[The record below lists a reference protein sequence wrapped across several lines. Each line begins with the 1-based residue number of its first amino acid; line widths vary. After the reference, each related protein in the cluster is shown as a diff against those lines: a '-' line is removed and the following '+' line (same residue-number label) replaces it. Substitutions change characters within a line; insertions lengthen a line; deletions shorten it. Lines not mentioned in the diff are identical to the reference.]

1 MDIFEWLIITCWYF
15 FCFWLYLWDMSLLP
29 KLIGYCF
36 KMYCINYMG
45 FCFFLLLF
53 VSMFEYNL
61 NAGWKCYKW
70 SSQVLL
76 RWLLYINFS
85 TVNFG
90 NKFGDFSS
98 CLPNIGRL
106 LNTSYSFVKL
116 CIVSYDLA
124 IDQGFFWKWFSA
136 GKYLWTRVVKNSLQF
151 ISYVLE
157 SEVKYLWL
165 LCIFNWSGESMYW
178 LNICNLK

>member
-1 MDIFEWLIITCWYF
+1 
-15 FCFWLYLWDMSLLP
+15 
-29 KLIGYCF
+29 
-36 KMYCINYMG
+36 MYCVNYMG
-45 FCFFLLLF
+45 FCFVFMLF
-53 VSMFEYNL
+53 VSMFEYDL

-76 RWLLYINFS
+76 RWLLYINFW

-90 NKFGDFSS
+90 NKFGDFSY

-116 CIVSYDLA
+116 CIVGYNLA
-124 IDQGFFWKWFSA
+124 IDQGFFWKWFS
-136 GKYLWTRVVKNSLQF
+136 GKISVNRCCKFYFFLNRLQF
-151 ISYVLE
+151 ISYLLE

-165 LCIFNWSGESMYW
+165 LCIFNWSGKSM
-178 LNICNLK
+178 